1 MAVNLVDPTIPEPVA
16 SGAPERVV
24 TGTEGPDSE
33 LAARLRMAVTRL
45 SRRLR
50 QQADVGITPTQLSA
64 LASVE
69 RLEPVTLGELAGRE
83 QVQPPS
89 MTRVVAVLEEAGL
102 VVRQVD
108 ERDRRVA
115 RVTTTADGR
124 RALLRS
130 RTRKNAFLARRIKN
144 MSAQDRDT
152 LVAAIGLLES
162 MLNGEAR

>member
-1 MAVNLVDPTIPEPVA
+1 MVVNLVGPATPEPVTGGA
-16 SGAPERVV
+16 SERAVA
-24 TGTEGPDSE
+24 GEGPDSE

-69 RLEPVTLGELAGRE
+69 RLEPVTLGELASLE

-108 ERDRRVA
+108 ARDRRVA
-115 RVTTTADGR
+115 RVTTTAEGR

-144 MSAQDRDT
+144 LPAGDRDT
-152 LVAAIGLLES
+152 LVLAIGLLES
-162 MLNGEAR
+162 MLDGEAR